1 MVNSVLKVL
10 LSGLVQLVSLAVLLF
25 LSAGTFG
32 YWQAWAFL
40 VVFALCAWIPT
51 IYLQMTNPAVLQRRM
66 RGGPAAEGRIV
77 QKIVMIGLYGS
88 LALMCVVSG
97 LDHRFGWSSVPTALS
112 LAGDVVVGAGLGVV
126 VLVAVQNSY
135 ASTVVQ
141 VQADQKV
148 VSTGMYGLVRHPMYT
163 GNLLMLVGLPF
174 ALGSY
179 WALVFIVTGVVVLAS
194 RIHDEE
200 KLLADELTGYREY
213 THTVRY
219 RLVPC
224 MW

>member
-1 MVNSVLKVL
+1 
-10 LSGLVQLVSLAVLLF
+10 
-25 LSAGTFG
+25 
-32 YWQAWAFL
+32 
-40 VVFALCAWIPT
+40 
-51 IYLQMTNPAVLQRRM
+51 M

-88 LALMCVVSG
+88 LAMMCVVSG

-112 LAGDVVVGAGLGVV
+112 LAGDVVVAIGLGVV
-126 VLVAVQNSY
+126 VLVVVQNSY

-141 VQADQKV
+141 VEAGQKV

-163 GNLLMLVGLPF
+163 GNLMMLVGLPF

-179 WALVFIVTGVVVLAS
+179 WALVFIVPGVIVLAS

-213 THTVRY
+213 TDTVRY